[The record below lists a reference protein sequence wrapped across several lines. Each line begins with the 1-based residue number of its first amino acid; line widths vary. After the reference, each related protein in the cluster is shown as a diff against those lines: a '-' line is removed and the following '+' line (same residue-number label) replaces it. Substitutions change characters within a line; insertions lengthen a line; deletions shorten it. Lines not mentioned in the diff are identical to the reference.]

1 MEPVSTEPV
10 ETVVVGDESKDAA
23 EVDPAEA
30 VAEAADVQVAATEEV
45 SDEEKAAIEARKQAD
60 EEAARKREQ
69 EEQEEIRRKKE
80 SGEYYYG
87 FEVLNKDGSNPNEYE
102 ASESEKLF
110 RSTLVSLS
118 GPIGFSSLVSK
129 VDEKF
134 TVAQSLASG
143 IMTAIPAWTSAI
155 GGVGSAIATGNFAQL
170 PAAVAGLSHNIAA
183 ASASALAQTSK
194 EAMELVPSA
203 VTGVAEMLIST
214 SALNSQQA
222 PFIENVN
229 AGMTQGE
236 LMQTLSHY
244 DMMRSRRGGG
254 TPRMRG

>member
-1 MEPVSTEPV
+1 
-10 ETVVVGDESKDAA
+10 
-23 EVDPAEA
+23 
-30 VAEAADVQVAATEEV
+30 
-45 SDEEKAAIEARKQAD
+45 
-60 EEAARKREQ
+60 
-69 EEQEEIRRKKE
+69 
-80 SGEYYYG
+80 
-87 FEVLNKDGSNPNEYE
+87 
-102 ASESEKLF
+102 
-110 RSTLVSLS
+110 
-118 GPIGFSSLVSK
+118 
-129 VDEKF
+129 
-134 TVAQSLASG
+134 
-143 IMTAIPAWTSAI
+143 MTAIPAWTSAI

-183 ASASALAQTSK
+183 ASASALAQTGK

-203 VTGVAEMLIST
+203 ITGVAEMMISS